1 MLHKIVANS
10 FWLYAKIEAVSYTP
24 FMYLCRRI
32 LCLNVCTVITLFCG
46 ITEHKGKR
54 ESLSLLLWNV
64 SRWFNAF
71 IWLMWKMSCSKTF
84 FNLRIKTL
92 DKKGTS
98 ILNKACCGRFEI
110 LKTYISRS
118 ITHTVHIWKMI
129 LRISAYDVKK
139 LMVLYNNITW
149 NEFTQLYNYNNS
161 KPKYYYYA
169 TIIYLLGPI
178 NLTIY
183 YSLLQQKLVFD
194 FSYHWI

>member
-1 MLHKIVANS
+1 MTTVYVSLSLFSNVLHKIFANS

-46 ITEHKGKR
+46 ITQHKGKR

-149 NEFTQLYNYNNS
+149 NEFTQLYNYKNS
-161 KPKYYYYA
+161 KPKYYF
-169 TIIYLLGPI
+169 LP
-178 NLTIY
+178 
-183 YSLLQQKLVFD
+183 
-194 FSYHWI
+194 

>member
-1 MLHKIVANS
+1 M
-10 FWLYAKIEAVSYTP
+10 SYTP

-46 ITEHKGKR
+46 ITQHKGKR

-129 LRISAYDVKK
+129 LRISAYDLKK
-139 LMVLYNNITW
+139 LMVLYNRITR
-149 NEFTQLYNYNNS
+149 NEFRQLYNYNTRCPNDIF
-161 KPKYYYYA
+161 A
-169 TIIYLLGPI
+169 LNIIIFLEFRDILGSHI
-178 NLTIY
+178 INTSNLTIY

>member
-1 MLHKIVANS
+1 MVHKIVANS

-98 ILNKACCGRFEI
+98 ILNKACYGRFWNIEN
-110 LKTYISRS
+110 LYIPFNYSHC
-118 ITHTVHIWKMI
+118 THMKNDFADIRIWREKVNGFI
-129 LRISAYDVKK
+129 
-139 LMVLYNNITW
+139 
-149 NEFTQLYNYNNS
+149 Q
-161 KPKYYYYA
+161 
-169 TIIYLLGPI
+169 
-178 NLTIY
+178 
-183 YSLLQQKLVFD
+183 
-194 FSYHWI
+194 